1 MTEKMTEKIKVKI
14 INGFRRTSRYGVRL
28 HPVTKKVSF
37 HNGLDFVGSD
47 TRLLAINDGQIIESG
62 FDELSGNY
70 IKVEYKI
77 GDDAYIFSYCH
88 LKTRNYL
95 EVVNGKTASYI
106 PVSKGEWIATMGNTG
121 RSTAIHCHL
130 TIRKNFYIV
139 DPEKSFEFI

>member
-1 MTEKMTEKIKVKI
+1 MIKKIKVKI
-14 INGFRRTSRYGVRL
+14 INGFRKTSRYGVRL

-47 TRLLAINDGQIIESG
+47 LKLLAIADGEIIGSG
-62 FDELSGNY
+62 FDEIAGNW
-70 IKVEYKI
+70 IKVECKI
-77 GDDAYIFSYCH
+77 GGDVYIFSYCH

-106 PVSKGEWIATMGNTG
+106 PVSKGEWIATMGNSG
-121 RSTAIHCHL
+121 RSTGVHCHL
-130 TIRKNFYIV
+130 TVRRNGVVV